1 MREIKFR
8 GKVLEGGWE
17 YATPKSDWWEQ
28 FWALVDMDTIGEYV
42 GLKDKNGKEIYEGD
56 IWVRRSAYI
65 EGKILSTVVVEIDLK
80 RNMFN
85 GFREYQGE
93 VIGNIHDNRD
103 LLGED
108 EESEE
113 EES

>member
-28 FWALVDMDTIGEYV
+28 FWALVDLETVGEYV
-42 GLKDKNGKEIYEGD
+42 GLKDKRGNEIYEGD
-56 IWVRRSAYI
+56 IWVKRYHNEDRIRA
-65 EGKILSTVVVEIDLK
+65 TVVVEMDLK

-85 GFREYQGE
+85 GLREYQGE
-93 VIGNIHDNRD
+93 VIGNIHDNPE

-108 EESEE
+108 EESEGE
-113 EES
+113 EE